1 MNKPAFTT
9 ATFGLAR
16 CRLAMDDPVGAI
28 DAYGRVLDTSSAHA
42 DALIAQ
48 AELLLDTTGTDAVR
62 DLVRAASLIE
72 QVPADREQRAPLS
85 ARVLERA
92 LALVRDGD
100 SSAAAAGSVLGIPL
114 REDELRRGLES
125 TYRALA
131 RRAGS
136 EGERIALV
144 DRANRV
150 RPRSWW

>member
-1 MNKPAFTT
+1 MHDPA
-9 ATFGLAR
+9 
-16 CRLAMDDPVGAI
+16 GAI

-62 DLVRAASLIE
+62 DMVRAATLIE
-72 QVPADREQRAPLS
+72 QVPADREQRAPLR
-85 ARVLERA
+85 ARALERA
-92 LALVRDGD
+92 LALVRGGD
-100 SSAAAAGSVLGIPL
+100 PSAAAGGSVLGVPL

-125 TYRALA
+125 AYRALA
-131 RRAGS
+131 RKAGS
-136 EGERIALV
+136 EEERIALV